1 MSTEP
6 LRRLQSVCRR
16 LRLRATRRPGRAA
29 AFAFGLLWAG
39 LAWLMPG
46 AAHAEGSP
54 PAVEISGFEIVH
66 SEEGVQLSFA
76 TRFELPRSVEEALQK
91 GVPLHFV
98 AEAAVFRDRWYWFD
112 RRVTTASRSWRLAYQ
127 PLTRKYRVSFGALN
141 QNFDSLADALAA
153 LRRTSD
159 WKIAETT
166 QIEDGVRHYVEFKYR
181 LDTTQL
187 PRPMQI
193 GIGGQ
198 ADWAL
203 SVEHFQRF

>member
-1 MSTEP
+1 MP
-6 LRRLQSVCRR
+6 GL
-16 LRLRATRRPGRAA
+16 GRAA
-29 AFAFGLLWAG
+29 AYALCLLWAS
-39 LAWLMPG
+39 LALLWPG
-46 AAHAEGSP
+46 VARADPST
-54 PAVEISGFEIVH
+54 PAIELSSFEVVRNEDGIQV
-66 SEEGVQLSFA
+66 SFA
-76 TRFELPRSVEEALQK
+76 TRFELPRGVEDALQK

-98 AEAAVFRDRWYWFD
+98 AEVGVFRDRWYWFD
-112 RRVTTASRSWRLAYQ
+112 RQVTATSRSWRLAYQ

-141 QNFDSLADALAA
+141 QSFDSLVDALAA

-159 WKIAETT
+159 WKIAETA
-166 QIEDGVRHYVEFKYR
+166 QIEDGSRHYVEFKYR